1 MQRDEGQENRET
13 KCVFLLE
20 LNKGIWPEEKE
31 YLVTMNSL
39 IFQYTL
45 NLNMK
50 LGIVL
55 EKILYGPVHGK
66 IQIN

>member
-13 KCVFLLE
+13 KCVVLLE
-20 LNKGIWPEEKE
+20 LDKRIWPEERE
-31 YLVTMNSL
+31 YLVIMNSL
-39 IFQYTL
+39 NFQHML

-55 EKILYGPVHGK
+55 GKILYGPVHGK
-66 IQIN
+66 MQIN